1 MSLRM
6 STQTNS
12 PGSGR
17 IAAPAAPIA
26 PAAPEVAGLPV
37 LGSVVDFRRDIL
49 AAMRA
54 GWREGGDLVR
64 YRLGPVSVHGVSS
77 PELAGEVLTDS
88 AAFGKLGPDNPLR
101 LVLGEGLLTGDD
113 HESWLTNRRMMQPIY
128 SKQALTSMFRTMA
141 GSVEDQLTHM
151 SATYRTGD
159 AVDLHTELMRVTLDI
174 VSRCMFSTNVSQGL
188 GELGPDAVDVAINFA
203 FDRLQNPFSPPPHW
217 PTPRNRRFREV
228 MDGIDAM
235 ICRIIRERR
244 AEAETETET
253 AMVGAGAGAGVS
265 VRRGDLLDMLL
276 DARDEDTGVGM
287 DDRQLRDEVITTFAA
302 GHETTAVTL
311 SWTFYLLSRHRDILA
326 KAQREVDDALGG
338 RLPTVDDLSAMPY
351 TLQVFEE
358 SLRMYPSAPIVPRLT
373 LKDTELGGHQVPAGS
388 RVLVNLHNIH
398 RHPAHWPDAERFD
411 PDRFRAG
418 ESTTPGKR
426 HRFAYMPFGAG
437 PHLCIGKHFALMEA
451 HLLLAA
457 LLQRYEF
464 RHLPSHRVVDHAT
477 ITLRP
482 RYGMVMTLHDRRP
495 RH

>member
-1 MSLRM
+1 MS
-6 STQTNS
+6 S
-12 PGSGR
+12 PADTR
-17 IAAPAAPIA
+17 
-26 PAAPEVAGLPV
+26 AAPEVAGLPV
-37 LGSVVDFRRDIL
+37 LGSVLDFRRDIL
-49 AAMRA
+49 AAMRV

-88 AAFGKLGPDNPLR
+88 AVYGKLGPDNPLR

-113 HESWLTNRRMMQPIY
+113 HESWRTNRRMMQPIY
-128 SKQALTSMFRTMA
+128 SKQALASMFRTMA
-141 GSVEDQLTHM
+141 ASVEDQLTHM
-151 SATYRTGD
+151 AATYRTGD

-174 VSRCMFSTNVSQGL
+174 VSRCMFSTDITEGL
-188 GELGPDAVDVAINFA
+188 GELGPDAVEVAINFA
-203 FDRLQNPFSPPPHW
+203 FDRLQNPFSPPTHW

-228 MDGIDAM
+228 MDGIDAL
-235 ICRIIRERR
+235 IFRIIRERR
-244 AEAETETET
+244 AEAEEAAAAELPY
-253 AMVGAGAGAGVS
+253 

-287 DDRQLRDEVITTFAA
+287 HDRQLRDEVITTFAA

-311 SWTFYLLSRHRDILA
+311 SWTFYLLSRHRDVLA
-326 KAQREVDDALGG
+326 AVQREVDDALGG
-338 RLPTVDDLSAMPY
+338 RLPTVDDLRAMPY

-358 SLRMYPSAPIVPRLT
+358 SLRMYPSAPIVPRLS
-373 LKDTELGGHQVPAGS
+373 LKDTELGGHRVPAGS

-411 PDRFRAG
+411 PGRFRSG
-418 ESTTPGKR
+418 EGGTPGKR
-426 HRFAYMPFGAG
+426 HRFAYLPFGAG
-437 PHLCIGKHFALMEA
+437 PHLCVGKHFALMEA

-464 RHLPSHRVVDHAT
+464 RHVPSHRVVDHAT

-482 RYGMVMTLHDRRP
+482 RHGMVMTLHDRRP
-495 RH
+495 RR

>member
-1 MSLRM
+1 MSGPVSSGVSGGVSSHVSSQACGRARLH
-6 STQTNS
+6 
-12 PGSGR
+12 GS
-17 IAAPAAPIA
+17 A

-37 LGSVVDFRRDIL
+37 LGSVLDFRRDIL

-88 AAFGKLGPDNPLR
+88 AVYGKLGPDNPLR

-128 SKQALTSMFRTMA
+128 GKQALTSMFSTMA
-141 GSVEDQLTHM
+141 GSVEDQLTHLA
-151 SATYRTGD
+151 ATYRTGD

-174 VSRCMFSTNVSQGL
+174 VSRCMFSTDINEGL

-203 FDRLQNPFSPPPHW
+203 FDRLQNPFSPPTHW

-228 MDGIDAM
+228 MDGIDAL
-235 ICRIIRERR
+235 IHRIIRERR
-244 AEAETETET
+244 AEAETAEP
-253 AMVGAGAGAGVS
+253 G

-311 SWTFYLLSRHRDILA
+311 SWTFYLLSRHRDVLA
-326 KAQREVDDALGG
+326 AVQREIDDALGG
-338 RLPTVDDLSAMPY
+338 RLPTVDDLRAMPY

-373 LKDTELGGHQVPAGS
+373 LKDTELGGHRVPAGS

-411 PDRFRAG
+411 PGRFGAQQDPAR
-418 ESTTPGKR
+418 EKR
-426 HRFAYMPFGAG
+426 HRFAYLPFGAG

-464 RHLPSHRVVDHAT
+464 RHVPSHRVVDHAT

-495 RH
+495 RNP

>member
-1 MSLRM
+1 MSDRA
-6 STQTNS
+6 SD
-12 PGSGR
+12 R
-17 IAAPAAPIA
+17 AAT
-26 PAAPEVAGLPV
+26 APEVRGLPV
-37 LGSVVDFRRDIL
+37 LGSVPAFRRDIL
-49 AAMRA
+49 AAMRD
-54 GWREGGDLVR
+54 GWHEGGDLVR

-88 AAFGKLGPDNPLR
+88 AAYGKLGPDNPLR

-128 SKQALTSMFRTMA
+128 SKQALTSMFRTMS
-141 GSVEDQLTHM
+141 GSVEDQLTHLA
-151 SATYRTGD
+151 ATYRTGD

-174 VSRCMFSTNVSQGL
+174 VSRCMFSTDITEGL
-188 GELGPDAVDVAINFA
+188 GELGPDAVEVAINFA
-203 FDRLQNPFSPPPHW
+203 FDRLQNPFSPPTHW

-228 MDGIDAM
+228 MDGIDDL

-244 AEAETETET
+244 AENADAPNT
-253 AMVGAGAGAGVS
+253 
-265 VRRGDLLDMLL
+265 RRGDLLDMLL
-276 DARDEDTGVGM
+276 DARDEDTGKGM

-311 SWTFYLLSRHRDILA
+311 SWTFYLLSRHRDVLA
-326 KAQREVDDALGG
+326 AVQREVDGALGG
-338 RLPTVDDLSAMPY
+338 RLPTVEDLRAMPY

-358 SLRMYPSAPIVPRLT
+358 SLRLYPSAPIVPRLA
-373 LKDTELGGHQVPAGS
+373 LKDVELGGHRVPAGS

-398 RHPAHWPDAERFD
+398 RHPAHWTDPERFD

-418 ESTTPGKR
+418 KGRAPGKR
-426 HRFAYMPFGAG
+426 HRFAYLPFGAG

-464 RHLPSHRVVDHAT
+464 RHVPSHRVVDHAT

-495 RH
+495 QQRQQRMGSL

>member
-1 MSLRM
+1 MGAGM
-6 STQTNS
+6 GTQMN
-12 PGSGR
+12 GLVGGR
-17 IAAPAAPIA
+17 IGA

-37 LGSVVDFRRDIL
+37 LGSVPAFRRDIL

-151 SATYRTGD
+151 QATYRTGD
-159 AVDLHTELMRVTLDI
+159 TVDLHTELMRVTLDI
-174 VSRCMFSTNVSQGL
+174 VSRCMFSTDITEGL

-203 FDRLQNPFSPPPHW
+203 FDRLQNPFSPPTNW

-228 MDGIDAM
+228 MAGIDAL

-244 AEAETETET
+244 AEAAEVAAT
-253 AMVGAGAGAGVS
+253 AGAGAG

-311 SWTFYLLSRHRDILA
+311 SWTFYLLSRHRDVLA
-326 KAQREVDDALGG
+326 AVQREVDDALGG
-338 RLPTVDDLSAMPY
+338 RLPTVDDLRAMPY

-411 PDRFRAG
+411 PDRFRSG
-418 ESTTPGKR
+418 EGRTPEKR
-426 HRFAYMPFGAG
+426 HRFAYLPFGAG

>member
-1 MSLRM
+1 MSSRVGD
-6 STQTNS
+6 QA
-12 PGSGR
+12 GGR
-17 IAAPAAPIA
+17 AGLQARAPD
-26 PAAPEVAGLPV
+26 APEVAGLPV
-37 LGSVVDFRRDIL
+37 LGSVPAFRRDIL
-49 AAMRA
+49 AAMRV

-88 AAFGKLGPDNPLR
+88 AVYGKLGPDNPLR

-151 SATYRTGD
+151 AATYRTGD

-174 VSRCMFSTNVSQGL
+174 VSRCMFSTDITEGL
-188 GELGPDAVDVAINFA
+188 GELGPDAVEVAINFA
-203 FDRLQNPFSPPPHW
+203 FDRLQNPFSPPTHW

-228 MDGIDAM
+228 IDGIDAL
-235 ICRIIRERR
+235 IHRIIRERR
-244 AEAETETET
+244 AEAAAETT
-253 AMVGAGAGAGVS
+253 GGG

-276 DARDEDTGVGM
+276 DARDEETGLGM
-287 DDRQLRDEVITTFAA
+287 DDRRLRDEVITTFAA

-311 SWTFYLLSRHRDILA
+311 SWTFYLLSRHRDALSA
-326 KAQREVDDALGG
+326 VQREVDGALGG
-338 RLPTVDDLSAMPY
+338 RLPTVEDLSAMPY

-373 LKDTELGGHQVPAGS
+373 LKDTELGGYRVPSGS

-411 PDRFRAG
+411 PGRFDSG
-418 ESTTPGKR
+418 EGRTPGKR
-426 HRFAYMPFGAG
+426 HRFAYLPFGAG

-482 RYGMVMTLHDRRP
+482 RHGMVMTLHDRRP
-495 RH
+495 RHRTQQ

>member
-1 MSLRM
+1 MSSQVGSRVSNQHVDHRVSRRM
-6 STQTNS
+6 
-12 PGSGR
+12 
-17 IAAPAAPIA
+17 
-26 PAAPEVAGLPV
+26 APEVRGLPL
-37 LGSVVDFRRDIL
+37 LGSVAAFRRDIL
-49 AAMRA
+49 AAMRD

-88 AAFGKLGPDNPLR
+88 AAYGKLGPDNPLR
-101 LVLGEGLLTGDD
+101 LVLGEGLLTSDD

-128 SKQALTSMFRTMA
+128 SKQALSSMFRTMSA
-141 GSVEDQLTHM
+141 SVEDQLTHM
-151 SATYRTGD
+151 AATYRTGD

-174 VSRCMFSTNVSQGL
+174 VSRCMFSTDITEGL

-203 FDRLQNPFSPPPHW
+203 FDRLQNPFSPPTHW

-228 MDGIDAM
+228 MDGIDAL

-244 AEAETETET
+244 AEAESESAE
-253 AMVGAGAGAGVS
+253 
-265 VRRGDLLDMLL
+265 VRSDDLLDMLL
-276 DARDEDTGVGM
+276 AARDEDTGKGM

-311 SWTFYLLSRHRDILA
+311 SWTFYLLSRHRDVLA
-326 KAQREVDDALGG
+326 AVQREVDDALGG
-338 RLPTVDDLSAMPY
+338 RLPTVEDLRAMPY

-373 LKDTELGGHQVPAGS
+373 LKDTELGGHRMPAGS

-398 RHPAHWPDAERFD
+398 RHPAHWTDAERFD
-411 PDRFRAG
+411 PDRFRTQEG
-418 ESTTPGKR
+418 RTPGKR

-464 RHLPSHRVVDHAT
+464 RHVPSHRVVDHAT

-495 RH
+495 RNPVR

>member
-1 MSLRM
+1 MSSQVSSRV
-6 STQTNS
+6 SDQVIGTA
-12 PGSGR
+12 SGR
-17 IAAPAAPIA
+17 ARGV
-26 PAAPEVAGLPV
+26 AAPEVAGLPV
-37 LGSVVDFRRDIL
+37 LGSVLDFRRDIL

-128 SKQALTSMFRTMA
+128 SKQALTSMFATMA

-151 SATYRTGD
+151 AATYRTGD

-174 VSRCMFSTNVSQGL
+174 VSRCMFSTDITEGL

-203 FDRLQNPFSPPPHW
+203 FDRLQNPFSPPTHW

-228 MDGIDAM
+228 MAGIDAL

-244 AEAETETET
+244 AEAET
-253 AMVGAGAGAGVS
+253 AGAGAG

-311 SWTFYLLSRHRDILA
+311 SWTFYLLSRHRDVLA
-326 KAQREVDDALGG
+326 AVQREVDDALGG
-338 RLPTVDDLSAMPY
+338 RLPTVDDLRAMPY

-411 PDRFRAG
+411 PGRFGGG
-418 ESTTPGKR
+418 EGRTPGKR
-426 HRFAYMPFGAG
+426 HRFAYLPFGAG